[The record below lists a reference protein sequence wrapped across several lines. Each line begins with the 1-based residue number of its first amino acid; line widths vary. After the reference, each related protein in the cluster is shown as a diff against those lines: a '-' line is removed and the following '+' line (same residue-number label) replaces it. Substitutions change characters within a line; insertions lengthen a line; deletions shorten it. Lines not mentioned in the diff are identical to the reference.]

1 MSSLTDLAISI
12 LVNSKKLDDYAQ
24 EKGLSTSSEDRPD
37 WRNAPA
43 EIEKAR
49 LAVEDAADSLKRV
62 ARQPGAFL
70 YEQFFRYTDISVMQ
84 FLYYFKIPQLIPKD
98 GSMSYDEIASAIEV
112 QKVVIQRFIQNA
124 IVIGYFKEDP
134 TTSRVSHTADSK
146 ALANDPLLF
155 ESLGMILEE
164 IMPAFLNAV
173 PALRK
178 WPLSLEINET
188 GFTHA
193 NNTTKT
199 MYETF
204 ETDPLRAK
212 RFGGA
217 MSVFNR
223 EAENSLP
230 HLLSHPTW
238 SALDARPS
246 PALVVDL
253 GGSLGHLSIAL
264 ARITKNTTFEVQ
276 DLPKTVDAATKA
288 APAELTETGRLRFK
302 AHDFLTPQDEAKG
315 GKDVVDVFL
324 VAQVFQNWPDKKVA
338 QIVRNLLPRMRRGS
352 KVLVHER
359 MVPEWARETN
369 EGRRARSGDML
380 MGSLLNGMIR
390 TPKQWGAVFKE
401 ADARFGEVSFNT
413 VNDRG
418 LIEVTLEG

>member
-1 MSSLTDLAISI
+1 
-12 LVNSKKLDDYAQ
+12 
-24 EKGLSTSSEDRPD
+24 
-37 WRNAPA
+37 
-43 EIEKAR
+43 
-49 LAVEDAADSLKRV
+49 
-62 ARQPGAFL
+62 
-70 YEQFFRYTDISVMQ
+70 MQ
-84 FLYYFKIPQLIPKD
+84 FLYYYKIPHLVPLDSTTTYVTLATQID
-98 GSMSYDEIASAIEV
+98 V

-124 IVIGYFKEDP
+124 IVIGYFREDP
-134 TTSRVSHTADSK
+134 QTSAISHTPDSRQ
-146 ALANDPLLF
+146 LATDPLLF

-193 NNTTKT
+193 NNTSKT

-230 HLLSHPTW
+230 HLLSHPVW
-238 SALDARPS
+238 SALDKRGQER

-264 ARITKNTTFEVQ
+264 AGITKNVKFEVQ
-276 DLPKTVDAATKA
+276 DLPKTVEAGVKA
-288 APAELTETGRLRFK
+288 APKELVEAGRLRFR
-302 AHDFLTPQDEAKG
+302 AHDFLTAQTETADQ
-315 GKDVVDVFL
+315 DVVDVFF
-324 VAQVFQNWPDKKVA
+324 VAQVFQNWPDKKVVE
-338 QIVRNLLPRMRRGS
+338 IVRNLLPRMRRGS

-359 MVPEWARETN
+359 MVPERPRATN
-369 EGRRARSGDML
+369 EGRRAR
-380 MGSLLNGMIR
+380 
-390 TPKQWGAVFKE
+390 
-401 ADARFGEVSFNT
+401 
-413 VNDRG
+413 
-418 LIEVTLEG
+418 

>member
-1 MSSLTDLAISI
+1 MSSLTDIAVSI
-12 LVNSKKLDDYAQ
+12 LVNSKKLDDYAK
-24 EKGLSTSSEDRPD
+24 EKGLSTSSFERPD

-43 EIEKAR
+43 EIEEAR

-134 TTSRVSHTADSK
+134 TTSRVSHTIDSL

-230 HLLSHPTW
+230 HLLAHPTW
-238 SALDARPS
+238 SALDTRGT

-264 ARITKNTTFEVQ
+264 ARITNNVTFEVQ
-276 DLPKTVDAATKA
+276 DLPKTIDAAVKA
-288 APAELTETGRLRFK
+288 APAELTDKGTLRFK
-302 AHDFLTPQDEAKG
+302 AHDFLTPQDEAKED
-315 GKDVVDVFL
+315 KDVVDVFF

-338 QIVRNLLPRMRRGS
+338 QIVRNLLPRMRKGS

-359 MVPEWARETN
+359 MVPEHPRETN

-380 MGSLLNGMIR
+380 MGSLLNGQIR
-390 TPKQWGAVFKE
+390 TPKQWRDVFAQ
-401 ADARFGEVSFNT
+401 ADARFGEVRFNT
-413 VNDRG
+413 MNDRG

>member
-1 MSSLTDLAISI
+1 MSSLTDLAVHI
-12 LVNSKKLDDYAQ
+12 LVNSKTLDDYAR
-24 EKGLSTSSEDRPD
+24 EKGLSTTVEDRPD
-37 WRNAPA
+37 WRNAPV

-49 LAVEDAADSLKRV
+49 LAVEDAADSIKRV

-84 FLYYFKIPQLIPKD
+84 FLYYFKIPQIVPHI
-98 GSMSYDEIASAIEV
+98 GTISYDDIASKIDV

-134 TTSRVSHTADSK
+134 LTSDVMHTPDSA
-146 ALANDPLLF
+146 ALAEDTLMF

-178 WPLSLEINET
+178 WPMSQEINET

-230 HLLSHPTW
+230 HLLAHPTW
-238 SALDARPS
+238 TALDARGTPS
-246 PALVVDL
+246 QVVDL

-264 ARITKNTTFEVQ
+264 ARMTKNVNFQVQ
-276 DLPKTVDAATKA
+276 DLPRTIDAAIKA
-288 APAELTETGRLRFK
+288 APADLTEAGRLTFR
-302 AHDFLTPQDEAKG
+302 AHSFLEPQETPKGDRDF
-315 GKDVVDVFL
+315 VDIFF

-338 QIVRNLLPRMRRGS
+338 QIIRNLMPKMRKGS
-352 KVLVHER
+352 KILVHER
-359 MVPEWARETN
+359 MVPAHPRATN

-390 TPKQWGAVFKE
+390 TPQQWRAVFKE
-401 ADARFGEVSFNT
+401 ADPRFGEVSFNT
-413 VNDRG
+413 MNDRG
-418 LIEVTLEG
+418 LIEVTLEA

>member
-12 LVNSKKLDDYAQ
+12 LVNSKKLDDYAKD
-24 EKGLSTSSEDRPD
+24 KGLSTSSEDRPD

-70 YEQFFRYTDISVMQ
+70 YEQFFLYTDISVMQ
-84 FLYYFKIPQLIPKD
+84 FLYYFKIPQLIPQD

-134 TTSRVSHTADSK
+134 TTSRVSHTTDSK

-238 SALDARPS
+238 SALDARPT
-246 PALVVDL
+246 PTLVVDL

-264 ARITKNTTFEVQ
+264 ARITKNVTFEVQ
-276 DLPKTVDAATKA
+276 DLPKTIDAATKA
-288 APAELTETGRLRFK
+288 APAELTDAGRLRFK
-302 AHDFLTPQDEAKG
+302 AHNFLTPQDEAKEDR
-315 GKDVVDVFL
+315 DVVDVFF

-338 QIVRNLLPRMRRGS
+338 QIVRNLLPRMRKGS

-359 MVPEWARETN
+359 MVPEWPRETN

-390 TPKQWGAVFKE
+390 TPKQWRAVFKE
-401 ADARFGEVSFNT
+401 ADARFGEVNFNT
-413 VNDRG
+413 MNDRG